1 MILNYICFD
10 IFQMI
15 FGIFSILGTLY
26 CELGLR
32 KNFVKLKKNW
42 TLKNFG
48 LLKNVWALNDFWTL
62 KNFMDSEKF
71 YGLRKFFGLKNF

>member
-1 MILNYICFD
+1 MSGDLSGDLSGDSVGDLERVLEGGLREDWVALLMILNYICID

-32 KNFVKLKKNW
+32 KIFVKLKKI
-42 TLKNFG
+42 G
-48 LLKNVWALNDFWTL
+48 L
-62 KNFMDSEKF
+62 
-71 YGLRKFFGLKNF
+71 